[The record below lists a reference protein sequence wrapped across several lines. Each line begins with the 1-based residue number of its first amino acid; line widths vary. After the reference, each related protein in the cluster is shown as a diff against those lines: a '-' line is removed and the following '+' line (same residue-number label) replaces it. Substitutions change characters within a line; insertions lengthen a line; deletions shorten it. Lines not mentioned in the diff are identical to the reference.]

1 MASEEVSVIALVEN
15 LELAVPRRLPSR
27 LLQQQPT
34 PARGQRN
41 PSEGEKTPRVV
52 EIREPKPIQLKNVGD
67 AERTAE
73 KSSPATTSK
82 SLESLEILRRLPP
95 GTVLI
100 KQVEERMPIKTSSK
114 TSGETELPRKISQR
128 LRNKKT
134 LEVRRNPLRTASR
147 KDLPI
152 KPSTSRQR
160 LLADGIRRRGCSST
174 VSSSSDQNSG
184 PSRRSRSTAPYI
196 TTRSVTRKLGNVG
209 ATYEAP
215 TRRDELEWKEWP
227 VHGMHERPVY
237 HPQFGLAAEYNG
249 RLFASFDGE
258 GYREIP
264 TEPPIEI
271 VRVDPRVDRLDLHYQ
286 VKNLTSARQ
295 QQQQSFTVASA
306 TRQMMSATLSTYG
319 RPRLPTAGYIAQPGR
334 TIGMEHLHT
343 AYDLSLRQPQP
354 QRPHL
359 EQLRNQ
365 LERMQQST
373 RLRMQQNTQI
383 YSRQNSSGSRLL
395 SQEMYRSIQQQ
406 QNIAPK
412 CLMVAPRTGGPNVA
426 MPFCGVPAT
435 FKGNSKGQL
444 FFVRATDAPTTKSI
458 SERTSTITSS
468 TQSFNNATSH
478 ILSWNESNHRKRL
491 ESMSSSTSSAR
502 IYSGIPGMSHPPRL
516 AQTRRGFPAAP
527 PLIAEQPTVGL
538 YRASLQKPNSL
549 REDSASKA
557 SEIMSTEHQMEEVLD
572 LSKKVQRDVEDEGAK
587 ETDSQTYATD
597 LVHYFQNF
605 NADESMD
612 LSEEPKSLS

>member
-1 MASEEVSVIALVEN
+1 
-15 LELAVPRRLPSR
+15 
-27 LLQQQPT
+27 
-34 PARGQRN
+34 
-41 PSEGEKTPRVV
+41 
-52 EIREPKPIQLKNVGD
+52 
-67 AERTAE
+67 
-73 KSSPATTSK
+73 
-82 SLESLEILRRLPP
+82 
-95 GTVLI
+95 
-100 KQVEERMPIKTSSK
+100 MPIKTSAK
-114 TSGETELPRKISQR
+114 TSEVTGAERPRKISQR

-160 LLADGIRRRGCSST
+160 LLAAGIRRRGCIST

-184 PSRRSRSTAPYI
+184 PSRRRSRSSAPYI

-271 VRVDPRVDRLDLHYQ
+271 VRVDPRVDRLDRLDLHYQ
-286 VKNLTSARQ
+286 VKNLTSARPQ
-295 QQQQSFTVASA
+295 QRLNATV
-306 TRQMMSATLSTYG
+306 STYG
-319 RPRLPTAGYIAQPGR
+319 RPRLPTVHYIAQPGR

-354 QRPHL
+354 QRSHL

-365 LERMQQST
+365 LESMQRVQQST

-383 YSRQNSSGSRLL
+383 YSQQNLSGSRLL
-395 SQEMYRSIQQQ
+395 SQEVYRSIQQQ
-406 QNIAPK
+406 QQQQRNIAPK

-444 FFVRATDAPTTKSI
+444 FFVRATDAPTTKPI

-468 TQSFNNATSH
+468 TQSFNNATSN

-491 ESMSSSTSSAR
+491 ESMSSSTSNAR

-527 PLIAEQPTVGL
+527 PLIAEQPTAGL
-538 YRASLQKPNSL
+538 YRASLQKPNGL
-549 REDSASKA
+549 REDSASKV
-557 SEIMSTEHQMEEVLD
+557 SEIMSAEHQMEEVLD
-572 LSKKVQRDVEDEGAK
+572 LSKKVPRDVEDEGAK